1 MIKNILLKRLIDFIS
16 ATLGLIILS
25 PFFFLISII
34 IKVSSIGPVIFVQKR
49 IGQFGKPFNMYK
61 FRTMIDKSSS
71 QNHITTLNDK
81 RITSVGRFL
90 RKYKLDELPELFNVF
105 IGNMSLVGPRPD
117 VPGYADQLEGEDR
130 KILELK
136 PGITGIACLTYA
148 NEEKL
153 LATKKNPEVFND
165 TVIWPHKVTLN
176 LEYYYTNNVL
186 MDFRI
191 IFSTI
196 FRTNY

>member
-1 MIKNILLKRLIDFIS
+1 MVGNSLLKRFIDLTFS
-16 ATLGLIILS
+16 FFGLIILL
-25 PFFFLISII
+25 PIFILISIL
-34 IKVSSIGPVIFVQKR
+34 IKVSSNGPVIFVQKR
-49 IGQFGKPFNMYK
+49 IGQFGNPFDMYK
-61 FRTMIDKSSS
+61 FRTMIDKSSG
-71 QNHITTLNDK
+71 QNHITTINDK
-81 RITSVGRFL
+81 RVTKVGKFL

-117 VPGYADQLEGEDR
+117 VPGYADVLKGEDR

-153 LATKKNPEVFND
+153 LATKEFPKVYND
-165 TVIWPHKVTLN
+165 TIIWPHKVTLN
-176 LEYYYTNNVL
+176 LKYYYHNNIF

>member
-1 MIKNILLKRLIDFIS
+1 MILNTIFKRLIDFVFS
-16 ATLGLIILS
+16 SLGLVVLF
-25 PFFFLISII
+25 PVFFLISII
-34 IKVSSIGPVIFVQKR
+34 IKFSSNGPIIFIQKR
-49 IGQFGKPFNMYK
+49 IGQYGKPFNMYK
-61 FRTMIDKSSS
+61 FRTMIDNSSS
-71 QNHITTLNDK
+71 QNHITTINDK
-81 RITSVGRFL
+81 RITNVGRFL

-117 VPGYADQLEGEDR
+117 VPGYADKLEGKDR

-136 PGITGIACLTYA
+136 PGITGIACLAYA

-153 LATKKNPEVFND
+153 LATKKNPQVYND

-176 LEYYYTNNVL
+176 LEYYYSNNIL

>member
-1 MIKNILLKRLIDFIS
+1 MIQNTFLKRSIDLIFS
-16 ATLGLIILS
+16 FLGLFILS
-25 PFFFLISII
+25 PLFFIISIFV
-34 IKVSSIGPVIFVQKR
+34 KLSSDGPVVFVQRR
-49 IGQFGKPFNMYK
+49 IGQFGKPFSMYK
-61 FRTMIDKSSS
+61 FRTMIDKSSN
-71 QNHITTLNDK
+71 QNHITTINDK
-81 RITSVGRFL
+81 RVTSVGRFL

-117 VPGYADQLEGEDR
+117 VPGYADKLEGEDR
-130 KILELK
+130 RILELK

-153 LATKKNPEVFND
+153 LATKKNPKIFND

-176 LEYYYTNNVL
+176 LQYYYTNNIL

>member
-1 MIKNILLKRLIDFIS
+1 MIQNTFLKRSIDFVFS
-16 ATLGLIILS
+16 SLGLIILS
-25 PFFFLISII
+25 PIFFLISIVIKFSSKGPI
-34 IKVSSIGPVIFVQKR
+34 IFIQKR
-49 IGQFGKPFNMYK
+49 IGQFGEPFNMYK
-61 FRTMIDKSSS
+61 FRTMIDKSPSE
-71 QNHITTLNDK
+71 NHITTINDK
-81 RITSVGRFL
+81 RVTYVGRFL

-153 LATKKNPEVFND
+153 LATKKDPKIFND

-176 LEYYYTNNVL
+176 LQYYYDNNIL
-186 MDFRI
+186 MDFYSFKI
-191 IFSTI
+191 II
-196 FRTNY
+196 CQ

>member
-1 MIKNILLKRLIDFIS
+1 MIQNIYLKRLIDLIFS
-16 ATLGLIILS
+16 FLGLLVLS
-25 PFFFLISII
+25 PIFFLISIVV
-34 IKVSSIGPVIFVQKR
+34 KLSSQGPVIFVQSR

-61 FRTMIDKSSS
+61 FRTMINKSSR
-71 QNHITTLNDK
+71 QNHITTINDK
-81 RITSVGRFL
+81 RVTTVGRFL

-117 VPGYADQLEGEDR
+117 VPGYADKLKGEDR
-130 KILELK
+130 RILELK
-136 PGITGIACLTYA
+136 PGITGIACLAYA

-153 LATKKNPEVFND
+153 LATKKNPQIFND

-176 LEYYYTNNVL
+176 LQYYYDNNIL

>member
-1 MIKNILLKRLIDFIS
+1 MIRNTFLKRSIDLIFS
-16 ATLGLIILS
+16 FLGLFLLS
-25 PFFFLISII
+25 PLFFIISIFV
-34 IKVSSIGPVIFVQKR
+34 KLSSDGPVIFIQRR
-49 IGQFGKPFNMYK
+49 IGQYGKPFDMYK
-61 FRTMIDKSSS
+61 FRTMIDKSSH
-71 QNHITTLNDK
+71 QNHITTINDK
-81 RITSVGRFL
+81 RVTSLGRFL

-117 VPGYADQLEGEDR
+117 VPGYADKLEGEDR
-130 KILELK
+130 KILDLK

-153 LATKKNPEVFND
+153 LATKKNPKLFND

-176 LEYYYTNNVL
+176 LQYYYNNNIL
-186 MDFRI
+186 TDFKI